1 MPRNLLKYT
10 IQGMLD
16 ICVLGDELLREECS
30 DITEFDDALRMLAD
44 AMVETLDEADGVGL
58 AGPQIGVPKK
68 IFAIHLR
75 GEEPIIFINPS
86 IVATS
91 IEEGPYEEGCL
102 SIPGVFHDVI
112 RPLRVTIQA
121 QDVSGK
127 AFTIEADG
135 LLARAVQHEND
146 HLHGKLYIDH
156 LDEKEREKVVRAYE
170 KKNRMRRRQKARV

>member
-1 MPRNLLKYT
+1 
-10 IQGMLD
+10 MLD
-16 ICVLGDELLREECS
+16 ICVLGDEVLREECS

-127 AFTIEADG
+127 AFTIEAYG
-135 LLARAVQHEND
+135 LLARAIQHEND
-146 HLHGKLYIDH
+146 HLHGKLFIDH
-156 LDEKEREKVVRAYE
+156 LDEKERDKVVRAYE

>member
-1 MPRNLLKYT
+1 
-10 IQGMLD
+10 MLD

-135 LLARAVQHEND
+135 LLARAIQHEND

>member
-16 ICVLGDELLREECS
+16 ICVLGDEVLREECS

-135 LLARAVQHEND
+135 LLARAIQHEND

>member
-1 MPRNLLKYT
+1 
-10 IQGMLD
+10 MLD
-16 ICVLGDELLREECS
+16 ICVLGDEVLREECS

-135 LLARAVQHEND
+135 LLARAIQHEND

>member
-102 SIPGVFHDVI
+102 SIPGVF
-112 RPLRVTIQA
+112 RRLM
-121 QDVSGK
+121 
-127 AFTIEADG
+127 E
-135 LLARAVQHEND
+135 LLFMA
-146 HLHGKLYIDH
+146 G
-156 LDEKEREKVVRAYE
+156 
-170 KKNRMRRRQKARV
+170 

>member
-1 MPRNLLKYT
+1 
-10 IQGMLD
+10 MLD
-16 ICVLGDELLREECS
+16 ICVLGDEVLREECS

-75 GEEPIIFINPS
+75 GGEPIIFINPS

-135 LLARAVQHEND
+135 HLARAIQHEND